1 MAEKEQTGE
10 RTEKATPR
18 RLERAR
24 EAGHVPRSGE
34 LSAVVVL
41 LASCVLL
48 AALGPA
54 LMRQLTRM
62 TAAMLR
68 DAGDVSFQAGS
79 LRAGALG
86 EAAPAAI
93 TACAILVG
101 LCAAALLAGVAQVG
115 LRAVSDRCRIDL
127 GRLSVVDGL
136 KRMFSRRG
144 CIRAA
149 MSVCKLLAVAA
160 IGLTAIRSLVPRIA
174 AVAATS
180 PKEMAGAAGTMLG
193 AVAVK
198 VAVALLVLAT
208 IDYLYQRWEH
218 RQDLKMTRQEHKDEM
233 KESEGDVAT
242 RARRRRRQSAGQAVD
257 SVREI

>member
-10 RTEKATPR
+10 RTEKATPH

-41 LASCVLL
+41 LSSCALL
-48 AALGPA
+48 GALGPA

-86 EAAPAAI
+86 AAAPAAV
-93 TACAILVG
+93 TVCALLAG

-149 MSVCKLLAVAA
+149 MSACKIVAVAA
-160 IGLTAIRSLVPRIA
+160 IGFAAIRSLIPRIA
-174 AVAATS
+174 AASAAS
-180 PKEMAGAAGTMLG
+180 PTEIAGVAGTMLG

-198 VAVALLVLAT
+198 VAVALLALAT

-218 RQDLKMTRQEHKDEM
+218 RQDLKMTRQEHRDEM

-242 RARRRRRQSAGQAVD
+242 RARRRRRRSAGQAVD

>member
-1 MAEKEQTGE
+1 MAEKKQTGD

-41 LASCVLL
+41 LAACVLL
-48 AALGPA
+48 AAMGPA

-62 TAAMLR
+62 TATMLR
-68 DAGDVSFQAGS
+68 DAGEVSFQAGS
-79 LRAGALG
+79 LRSCALAA
-86 EAAPAAI
+86 AAPAAI
-93 TACAILVG
+93 TVCAILLG
-101 LCAAALLAGVAQVG
+101 LCAAAMLVGVAQVG

-127 GRLSVVDGL
+127 GRLSAVDGL

-144 CIRAA
+144 CMRAA
-149 MSVCKLLAVAA
+149 MSACKLVAIAA
-160 IGLTAIRSLVPRIA
+160 IAFAAIRSLMPRIA
-174 AVAATS
+174 AASAAS
-180 PKEMAGAAGTMLG
+180 PTQMASAAGTMLG

-208 IDYLYQRWEH
+208 IDYLYQRWEY
-218 RQDLKMTRQEHKDEM
+218 RQDLKMTRQEHRDEM
-233 KESEGDVAT
+233 KESESGATT
-242 RARRRRRQSAGQAVD
+242 RARRNRQRSAGQTVD